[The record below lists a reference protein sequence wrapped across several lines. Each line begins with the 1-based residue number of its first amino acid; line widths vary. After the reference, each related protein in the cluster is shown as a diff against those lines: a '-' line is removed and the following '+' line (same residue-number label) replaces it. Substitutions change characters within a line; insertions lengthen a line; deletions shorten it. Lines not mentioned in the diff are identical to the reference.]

1 MREATMDDRWMTTG
15 EGHPRRWR
23 ILAVLVVSLLMTV
36 LDNSVLNIALPTMQ
50 RDLHASQSDLVWAV
64 DSYVLAF
71 AALLFTW
78 GVLGDRIG
86 RKKVLLTGMLVF
98 GAASATA
105 AFSSSTGML
114 ISMRTIMGIVGAAV
128 LPTTLAIITVVFP
141 PHERGR
147 AIGMWAG
154 SVGGA
159 IALGPVLGGLLLE
172 HPEWTHW
179 LTGNDWGSVFLINV
193 PIVIIGATGIWREVP
208 ETRNPHPG
216 RLDIT
221 GLVVSVVGLV
231 SLVYGIIH
239 ASQTQSWTDRMVV
252 IPIIV
257 GVLILAGFVITEAR
271 SDLAS
276 FDVSLFRNRGYSVSL
291 TAVSLAFFAMSGVTF
306 TLPFY
311 FQVVRGYSTLAAGFA
326 FLPFAV
332 GQLLAA
338 PRSAR
343 MVGRFGFRPVM
354 TVGLLI
360 VSTALLLLTRLSIDT
375 PIWQL
380 LLIFFIYGLGMGNVM
395 APGTSLM
402 QNVLPLAR
410 AGAGSAVQNTVR
422 QVAGALGIAIIG
434 TVLSTQYSNAVAP
447 VLDRLSMLP
456 GSVRGLASQ
465 SIVTTQAVITQAQAQ
480 GLPASAATSA
490 TAGAFDA
497 FITATHVTLTIS
509 FVALFLGAILIAT
522 LLPKIQ
528 APTQGGAGHGGP
540 RPAAPSPANADDTN
554 TLMQREADAYAAE
567 LAEEVDGR
575 ES

>member
-1 MREATMDDRWMTTG
+1 MDDRWMTSG

-50 RDLHASQSDLVWAV
+50 RDLHASQSELVWAV

-78 GVLGDRIG
+78 GVLGDRVG
-86 RKKVLLTGMLVF
+86 RKRVLLAGMLVF
-98 GAASATA
+98 GIASATA
-105 AFSSSTGML
+105 AFSPNTGTL
-114 ISMRTIMGIVGAAV
+114 ISLRTIMGIAGAAV
-128 LPTTLAIITVVFP
+128 MPTTLAIITVVFP

-154 SVGGA
+154 AVGGA

-193 PIVIIGATGIWREVP
+193 PIVIVGALGIWREVP

-216 RLDIT
+216 RLDLS
-221 GLVVSVVGLV
+221 GLAISIVGLV

-252 IPIIV
+252 LPIIA
-257 GVLILAGFVITEAR
+257 GVVILAVFVITESR
-271 SDLAS
+271 SDHSS
-276 FDVSLFRNRGYSVSL
+276 FDVTLFHNRGYTVSL

-311 FQVVRGYSTLAAGFA
+311 FQVVRGYSTLSAGMA
-326 FLPFAV
+326 FLPFAA
-332 GQLLAA
+332 GQLIAA

-343 MVGRFGFRPVM
+343 LVSRFGFRPVM
-354 TVGLLI
+354 TTGLLT
-360 VSTALLLLTRLSIDT
+360 VSLALLVLTRISVT
-375 PIWQL
+375 MPVWQL
-380 LLIFFIYGLGMGNVM
+380 LVDFFIYGLGMGSVM
-395 APGTSLM
+395 APGTALM

-422 QVAGALGIAIIG
+422 QVAGALGVAIIG
-434 TVLSTQYSNAVAP
+434 TVLSTEYANAVRP
-447 VLDRLSMLP
+447 VLAGLPMLP
-456 GSVRGLASQ
+456 DAARSAASQ
-465 SIVTTQAVITQAQAQ
+465 SIVATQAVLTQATAQ
-480 GLPASAATSA
+480 GLPQELART
-490 TAGAFDA
+490 TTTGAFDA
-497 FITATHVTLTIS
+497 FVSASHVTLTIS
-509 FVALFLGAILIAT
+509 FVALIVAALLLAL
-522 LLPKIQ
+522 LLPNVTPPTRGATH
-528 APTQGGAGHGGP
+528 APASETEQLLEHEAEAYAEEAAEEYEDGGP
-540 RPAAPSPANADDTN
+540 ASR
-554 TLMQREADAYAAE
+554 
-567 LAEEVDGR
+567 
-575 ES
+575 